1 MNEELNRPPRTYSD
15 LKDVVI
21 IFSVLVLVIVLA
33 SLFDFFDLLNRIAQN
48 PEGFKIVELL
58 FVLFLFASA
67 YAVFIR
73 RRWKESYKQIGIRE
87 KQVEEINDN
96 INRLRSTVD
105 LSPDAIIIHREGVV
119 LFVNKAGVN
128 LYGALAEEE
137 ILGKH
142 IKDLLHYSYVDKVYQ
157 RIEQMTKYMKQVPVI
172 DVTIKRIDGSFLEV
186 SVASTPVYFH
196 AIPHIITI
204 LRDITERKKNEEI
217 QSQLAS
223 IILHTT
229 DAVYALS
236 LDGMILSWN
245 PGAEMLYG
253 FSDREAVGNNVTFIF
268 PSDKKQELNYLLG
281 KINKDESVVAY
292 ETKRTKKDGTVI
304 DVSITVS
311 PIKEASGIIT
321 GASTIARDI
330 TFRKQVEAELRRYA
344 EELALSNE
352 ELYVFS
358 YAASHDLQ
366 EPLRT
371 IQAFIQLLNEKHKKK
386 LSPEVD
392 ELIDAADDGVT
403 RMYRLISDFLMYS
416 RVGSQ
421 TAVIETVDCNSILND
436 AAENLKIA
444 IKESKSKIKQFTL
457 PVIKG
462 NKVQLTQ
469 VFQNL
474 ISNAIKYKGEKKPV
488 IEISAEKTG
497 EFWKFAVKDNGIGIE
512 EWFSERIF
520 IVFQKLHDHKK
531 YPGSGIGLALCKRV
545 IEKHG
550 GKIWFE
556 SEVGKGTTFYFTL
569 PEANEETKKQTEQ
582 RTPKSS

>member
-1 MNEELNRPPRTYSD
+1 MNNSFNANQKKTYSD
-15 LKDVVI
+15 LKDVVV
-21 IFSVLVLVIVLA
+21 IFTVLVLIIVFA
-33 SLFDFFDLLNRIAQN
+33 SLFDMLDELNKIAQN
-48 PEGFKIVELL
+48 PEGFKIVELF

-67 YAVFIR
+67 YAVFTR
-73 RRWKESYKQIGIRE
+73 RRWKEANRQIKLRE
-87 KQVEEINDN
+87 KNLEELNDN
-96 INRLRSTVD
+96 VNRLRSTVD
-105 LSPDAIIIHREGVV
+105 LSPDAITIHRDGQLV
-119 LFVNKAGVN
+119 FINKAGVN
-128 LYGALAEEE
+128 LFGAQTEEE
-137 ILGKH
+137 MIGKNL
-142 IKDLLHYSYVDKVYQ
+142 KDLVHYAYIDKVNQ
-157 RIEQMTKYMKQVPVI
+157 RIESMTKYMKQVPVI
-172 DVTIKRIDGSFLEV
+172 DVAVKRIDGTYLDV
-186 SVASTPVYFH
+186 SVASTPVHFH
-196 AIPHIITI
+196 AIPHVITI
-204 LRDITERKKNEEI
+204 LRDITERKRNEEI

-223 IILHTT
+223 IIRHTT

-236 LDGMILSWN
+236 LDGMVLSWN
-245 PGAEMLYG
+245 PGAERLYKY
-253 FSDREAVGNNVTFIF
+253 SEKEAIGTNIAFIF
-268 PSDKKQELNYLLG
+268 PPDKMNETKYLVD
-281 KINKDESVVAY
+281 KINKDESVVGF
-292 ETKRTKKDGTVI
+292 ETKRVKKDGSVI

-330 TFRKQVEAELRRYA
+330 TYKKQVEAELRHYA

-371 IQAFIQLLNEKHKKK
+371 IQAFIQLINEKHKKK

-392 ELIDAADDGVT
+392 ELIDSAEEGVS
-403 RMYRLISDFLMYS
+403 RMHRLITDFLMYS

-421 TAVIETVDCNSILND
+421 TALIEEVDCNTVLND
-436 AAENLKIA
+436 AMDNLKIA
-444 IKESKSKIKQFTL
+444 IKESKAKIKHFSL
-457 PVIKG
+457 PVVKG
-462 NKVQLTQ
+462 NKVQITQ

-488 IEISAEKTG
+488 IEISAEKKG
-497 EFWKFAVKDNGIGIE
+497 EHWQFGVKDNGIGIE

-520 IVFQKLHDHKK
+520 IVFQKLHDYKK

-556 SEVGKGTTFYFTL
+556 SEVGKGTSFYFTFPVL
-569 PEANEETKKQTEQ
+569 KAKHTVKE
-582 RTPKSS
+582 KS